1 MQKYTLFTTRFLAV
15 YILFWTFQL
24 HLFAQTAVIFAPGVL
39 SDGQVFGLTLSPN
52 GQTAVFVKAYGGR
65 DSLQLFTSSLVN
77 GTWTKP
83 VVAPFSTQG
92 TRWKDID
99 PAFSP
104 DGKLLLFNSTR
115 PLSAGPTK
123 EDFDIWGVK
132 RDGNSWGEP
141 FHLGAAI
148 NTDSSD
154 IYATIAKSGNIYFS
168 SNRAGGQG
176 KLDLYVSDYQN
187 GVYQSPKNLGALL
200 NTENHDSNPFI
211 SPKED
216 FIIFWRREPGGYGD
230 SDLYISFKQKG
241 IWSKPL
247 NLGPNINSKLGDF
260 CPFMQPKG
268 KKLYFSRTEVRD
280 GKRIEDLYFIDFS
293 PKEWKNKLAKN
304 SN

>member
-1 MQKYTLFTTRFLAV
+1 MQKYMLFTTRFWAV
-15 YILFWTFQL
+15 CTLFLIFQL
-24 HLFAQTAVIFAPGVL
+24 HALAQTATIFAPGIL
-39 SDGQVFGLTLSPN
+39 SDGQVFGLTLSPD
-52 GQTAVFVKAYGGR
+52 GQSAVLVKAYGGR
-65 DSLQLFTSSLVN
+65 DSLHLFTSTAKN

-115 PLSAGPTK
+115 PISTGPAK

-132 RDGNSWGEP
+132 RAGNSWGEP
-141 FHLGAAI
+141 FHLGATI

-176 KLDLYVSDYQN
+176 KLDLYMSEYHNGAYQI
-187 GVYQSPKNLGALL
+187 PKNLGPVL
-200 NTENHDSNPFI
+200 NSTNHDSNPYI

-216 FIIFWRREPGGYGD
+216 FIIYWRQEPGGYGA
-230 SDLYISFKQKG
+230 SDLYISFKQKDN
-241 IWSKPL
+241 WSKPL

-260 CPFMQPKG
+260 CPFMQPRG

-280 GKRIEDLYFIDFS
+280 GKRIEDLYSIDFS
-293 PKEWKNKLAKN
+293 PKEWKAKLVK
-304 SN
+304 

>member
-1 MQKYTLFTTRFLAV
+1 MQKYTLFTTRFLTV
-15 YILFWTFQL
+15 CILFLAFQL
-24 HLFAQTAVIFAPGVL
+24 HLHAQTAAIFAPGIL
-39 SDGQVFGLTLSPN
+39 SDGQVFGLTLSPD

-65 DSLQLFTSSLVN
+65 DSLHLLTSSLMN
-77 GTWTKP
+77 GNWTKP
-83 VVAPFSTQG
+83 IVAPFSTRG
-92 TRWKDID
+92 TSWKDID

-115 PLSAGPTK
+115 PLSMGPAK

-176 KLDLYVSDYQN
+176 KLDLYVSEYQN

-216 FIIFWRREPGGYGD
+216 YIIFWGRESSGYGD

-241 IWSKPL
+241 NWTKPL
-247 NLGPNINSKLGDF
+247 NLGPNINSKQGDF

-268 KKLYFSRTEVRD
+268 KKLYFSRTEEKD
-280 GKRIEDLYFIDFS
+280 GKRIEDLYSIDFS
-293 PKEWKNKLAKN
+293 PKEWNKLAKN

>member
-1 MQKYTLFTTRFLAV
+1 MQKYMLFTTRFWAV
-15 YILFWTFQL
+15 CTLFLIFQL
-24 HLFAQTAVIFAPGVL
+24 HPLAQTATIFAPGIL
-39 SDGQVFGLTLSPN
+39 SDGQVFGLTLSPD
-52 GQTAVFVKAYGGR
+52 GQIAVFVKAYGGR
-65 DSLQLFTSSLVN
+65 DSLQLFTSSQVN

-83 VVAPFSTQG
+83 VVAPFSTRG

-115 PLSAGPTK
+115 PLSTGQSK

-132 RDGNSWGEP
+132 RNGNGWSEP

-148 NTDSSD
+148 NSDSSD
-154 IYATIAKSGNIYFS
+154 IYATIARSGNIYFS

-176 KLDLYVSDYQN
+176 KLDLYMSEYHNGAYQI
-187 GVYQSPKNLGALL
+187 PKNLGPVL
-200 NTENHDSNPFI
+200 NSANHDSNPFI
-211 SPKED
+211 SPEED
-216 FIIFWRREPGGYGD
+216 FIIFWRQEPSGYGA

-241 IWSKPL
+241 NWTKLL

-280 GKRIEDLYFIDFS
+280 GKRIEDLYSIDFS
-293 PKEWKNKLAKN
+293 PKKWKAKLVK
-304 SN
+304 

>member
-1 MQKYTLFTTRFLAV
+1 MQKYLLFNKRFKAIC
-15 YILFWTFQL
+15 ILFLTFQL
-24 HLFAQTAVIFAPGVL
+24 QLPAQTAAIFAPGIL
-39 SDGQVFGLTLSPN
+39 SDGQVFGLTLSPD

-77 GTWTKP
+77 GNWSKP
-83 VVAPFSTQG
+83 VVAPFSTRG

-115 PLSAGPTK
+115 PLNLGQNK

-132 RDGNSWGEP
+132 REGNSWGKP
-141 FHLGAAI
+141 FHLGTTI

-168 SNRAGGQG
+168 SNRVGGQG
-176 KLDLYVSDYQN
+176 KLDLYVSEYRNGNYQTP
-187 GVYQSPKNLGALL
+187 QNLGELL

-216 FIIFWRREPGGYGD
+216 FIIFWRQEPNGYGA

-241 IWSKPL
+241 SWSKPL
-247 NLGPNINSKLGDF
+247 NLGSNINSKLGDF

-280 GKRIEDLYFIDFS
+280 GKRIEDLYSIDFS
-293 PKEWKNKLAKN
+293 PKEWKAKV
-304 SN
+304 SK

>member
-1 MQKYTLFTTRFLAV
+1 MQKYTLFTTRFWAFC
-15 YILFWTFQL
+15 ILLGVFQL
-24 HLFAQTAVIFAPGVL
+24 HSVAQTATIFAPGIL
-39 SDGQVFGLTLSPN
+39 SDGQVFGLTLSPD

-65 DSLQLFTSSLVN
+65 DSLHLFTSSLVN
-77 GTWTKP
+77 GTWTNP
-83 VVAPFSTQG
+83 VVAPFSTRG
-92 TRWKDID
+92 TRWSDID

-115 PLSAGPTK
+115 PLNLGQNK

-132 RDGNSWGEP
+132 REGNTWGDP
-141 FHLGAAI
+141 FHLGPAI

-154 IYATIAKSGNIYFS
+154 IYATITKSGNIYFS

-176 KLDLYVSDYQN
+176 KLDLYISEYRN
-187 GVYQSPKNLGALL
+187 GVYQTPKNLGPVL
-200 NTENHDSNPFI
+200 NSTNHDSNPFI

-216 FIIFWRREPGGYGD
+216 FIIFWRQDPNGYGA

-241 IWSKPL
+241 SWSKPL

-280 GKRIEDLYFIDFS
+280 GKRIEDFYSIDFS
-293 PKEWKNKLAKN
+293 PKEWKAKVIK
-304 SN
+304 